1 MSAKALRAK
10 LAGARTLI
18 ALTAMLAPLCAQ
30 AQTRRP
36 ATPPAGPAISA
47 SQRVMAGSMLSV
59 MVSHAPAGA
68 RLAVARPGSPAS
80 SAILV
85 EAIGARPSV
94 TIPVPGLAAGYE
106 LRLTRDEAGLPV
118 ILLTQPLIATEPQ
131 ATLAAPPRIRRGAA
145 FPARGIGPNGERDRV
160 VLVPKDAPAETHGPS
175 FFPAENVEATLE
187 APDTPGNYELR
198 YLMTAPLAEGRIL
211 ARQGIVVE

>member
-1 MSAKALRAK
+1 MSA
-10 LAGARTLI
+10 GITDARTLI
-18 ALTAMLAPLCAQ
+18 VLAVVLAPLCAQ

-36 ATPPAGPAISA
+36 TAPPAGPAISA

-59 MVSHAPAGA
+59 VVSRAPAGA

-94 TIPVPGLAAGYE
+94 TIPVPGLAADYE

-118 ILLTQPLIATEPQ
+118 ILLTQPLIATQAQ
-131 ATLAAPPRIRRGAA
+131 ATLAAPARIRRGAA
-145 FPARGIGPNGERDRV
+145 FPARGIGPNGEHDRV
-160 VLVPKDAPAETHGPS
+160 LLVPKDAPADTSGPS
-175 FFPAENVEATLE
+175 FFPAENVEAVLD
-187 APDTPGNYELR
+187 APDTPGDYELR
-198 YLMTAPLAEGRIL
+198 YIMNAPLAEGRVL

>member
-1 MSAKALRAK
+1 MRGKIAD
-10 LAGARTLI
+10 ARTLI
-18 ALTAMLAPLCAQ
+18 ALAAMLAPLCAQ
-30 AQTRRP
+30 AQARRP

-59 MVSHAPAGA
+59 IVSQAPAGA

-94 TIPVPGLAAGYE
+94 PIPVPGLAADYE
-106 LRLTRDEAGLPV
+106 LRLTRDEAGVPV
-118 ILLTQPLIATEPQ
+118 IVVAQPLIATEAQ
-131 ATLAAPPRIRRGAA
+131 ATLAAPTRIRRGAA

-160 VLVPKDAPAETHGPS
+160 VLVPKDAPAETSGPS
-175 FFPAENVEATLE
+175 FFPAENVEAVLD
-187 APDTPGNYELR
+187 APDTPGDYELR
-198 YLMTAPLAEGRIL
+198 YIMNAPLAEGRVL